1 LRKIIIIALIGLA
14 AQLIDGSLG
23 MAYGVTSTTLL
34 LWYGLSPALASA
46 SVHLAEVVTSAA
58 SGYSHFK
65 FGNVDSRIVKK
76 LIIPGSIGAFAGAA
90 LLSSLPAELVKPYIS
105 IFLLLLGL
113 YVILRFLFIK
123 TKAASESNEESS
135 ATPAR
140 RWYTPLGFIAGL
152 LDATG
157 GGGWGPITTPVL
169 LSQKGMLPHKVIG
182 SVNFSEFAV
191 SVSATIGFFLFIG
204 LDSLHWQIVLLMMI
218 GGVIAAPIAAYLV
231 KRIKAELLGIL
242 AGGLIVLTNTRTVL
256 KELFGISIAEPW
268 IILPLLVAWGLLIT
282 KALWKQG

>member
-1 LRKIIIIALIGLA
+1 MRKIIILALIGLA
-14 AQLIDGSLG
+14 AQMIDGSLG

-90 LLSSLPAELVKPYIS
+90 LLSSLPADLMKPYIS

-113 YVILRFLFIK
+113 YVILRFVFIK
-123 TKAASESNEESS
+123 TKAAAEVNKEGTAPTS
-135 ATPAR
+135 R
-140 RWYTPLGFIAGL
+140 KWYTPLGFIAGL
-152 LDATG
+152 MDATG

-182 SVNFSEFAV
+182 SVNLSEFAV
-191 SVSATIGFFLFIG
+191 SLSASIGFFLFIG
-204 LDSLHWQIVLLMMI
+204 LDSLHWQIVVFMMI

-231 KRIKAELLGIL
+231 KRLRTELLGVL

-256 KELFGISIAEPW
+256 KELFDLSISDLR
-268 IILPLLVAWGLLIT
+268 ILIPLLFVWALLII
-282 KALWKQG
+282 KVLWKRG